1 MSFCGGIDFFFG
13 RLEPDG
19 REGDGTGK
27 LGEDVVEGGC
37 GWEAG
42 ENGLWE
48 GYSFSI
54 GLTRREAEIFLLLL
68 EERSNQEIGAAF
80 GVVAGVSFVF
90 AAVGEAGRGSGFA
103 YLIFG
108 RFCDVWRGLF
118 V

>member
-1 MSFCGGIDFFFG
+1 M
-13 RLEPDG
+13 
-19 REGDGTGK
+19 
-27 LGEDVVEGGC
+27 VEGGC